1 MDWGR
6 GDIFPPATDLR
17 RSVCRDNLVKPPS
30 ALMTPYTID
39 KFWIQRLRASV
50 AQPINQTKGWQLIPE
65 SIETFKEAPLDLTDE
80 FKSEFTPWTSP
91 LLLVSAPGAVGK
103 TTLARQIAYRTGAV
117 YVNLAKSEPVGGHT
131 LSGGLVRAGIYDSWV
146 HETTTVLVDGLDEAR
161 LRVTQEAFD
170 SFLIDVLD
178 LSINRSLPTVL
189 FGRSGSV
196 QDAWITLEERGIEVP
211 VLEIGY
217 FGVKDAIDF
226 ATAKLC
232 ADCPERLHPDTD
244 MRAITLLLERIR
256 NQTESDGDRFAGY
269 APVLQA
275 VTEQVGKEANP
286 AALVA
291 RIENGAHEVTLQD
304 VASAILDRERTKLKP
319 LNFEDSDLSARL
331 YLADEQLSHLAAK
344 VYGNPIPELPHMS
357 PNDAQTYQNA
367 LDTWVAD
374 HPFLDGHN
382 QPSSAVFDAV
392 IATWT
397 LRNAQSPQAQNAA
410 IERELARG
418 IAANPILSEIYTNE
432 LLQSADNF
440 IPPEHIGIIYSS
452 LRARLSLGDSA
463 SMAIEQTELNGDD
476 DVLTAEVEIYQ
487 FRRNA
492 ERPRVVEL
500 NTDREGLIRFG
511 SHIEDVEV
519 VGPQSFVE
527 IGHGDEVTLVAP
539 ISIQCNVLTTES
551 RTLIVEPSPTSPI
564 STVYLEADE
573 FSGYKMTS
581 VPVLRGDATLAASW
595 PNVQIHPWTS
605 IAVERAQMD
614 DPQTEEALRRLRK
627 FVISFRSHSRG
638 SLARFK
644 GKIEHRRMTKGLG
657 QAVLDLM
664 LQSNIL
670 NYSDSMYYLDPDILA
685 KHTGLSYIDCMECR
699 YTPEAI
705 RFVRQAI

>member
-1 MDWGR
+1 M
-6 GDIFPPATDLR
+6 AALA
-17 RSVCRDNLVKPPS
+17 S
-30 ALMTPYTID
+30 AQMTPYTID
-39 KFWIQRLRASV
+39 KFWTQRLIASV

-65 SIETFKEAPLDLTDE
+65 SIQTFKEAPLGLTDE
-80 FKSEFTPWTSP
+80 FTSDSTPWTSP

-103 TTLARQIAYRTGAV
+103 TTLAMEIAYRTGTV
-117 YVNLAKSEPVGGHT
+117 YVNLAQSEPVGGHT
-131 LSGGLVRAGIYDSWV
+131 LSGGLVRAGIYESWV
-146 HETTTVLVDGLDEAR
+146 AETTTVLVDGLDEAR

-170 SFLIDVLD
+170 SFLLDVLD
-178 LSINRSLPTVL
+178 LSVNRNLPTVL

-196 QDAWITLEERGIEVP
+196 QDAWFALAERGVEVP

-217 FGVKDAIDF
+217 FGVEDAIDF
-226 ATAKLC
+226 ASAKLC
-232 ADCPERLHPDTD
+232 ADYPERLHPNTD
-244 MRAITLLLERIR
+244 KRAITLLLERIR

-275 VTEQVGKEANP
+275 VAEQVGKETNP

-291 RIENGAHEVTLQD
+291 SIENGAHEVTLQD
-304 VASAILDRERTKLKP
+304 VASAILERERTKLEP
-319 LNFEDSDLSARL
+319 LNFEDSDLSTRL

-344 VYGNPIPELPHMS
+344 VYGNPIPDLPHMS
-357 PNDAQTYQNA
+357 PIDAQTYQNA

-374 HPFLDGHN
+374 HPFLDGQN
-382 QPSSAVFDAV
+382 RPSSAVFDAV

-397 LRNAQSPQAQNAA
+397 LRNAQSPQARKAA
-410 IERELARG
+410 VERELARG
-418 IAANPILSEIYTNE
+418 IAANPILSEIYTHE
-432 LLQSADNF
+432 LLQGADNF

-463 SMAIEQTELNGDD
+463 SMEIEQTDLTGDD
-476 DVLTAEVEIYQ
+476 DVLTAEVEIFQ
-487 FRRNA
+487 LRRNA

-500 NTDREGLIRFG
+500 KTDREGLIRFG
-511 SHIEDVEV
+511 SHIEDVDV
-519 VGPQSFVE
+519 VGPESFVE
-527 IGHGDEVTLVAP
+527 IGHGNEVTLVAP

-551 RTLIVEPSPTSPI
+551 RTLIVEPSPTGTI

-581 VPVLRGDATLAASW
+581 VPVLRGDANLAASW
-595 PNVQIHPWTS
+595 PNVQTHPWTS
-605 IAVERAQMD
+605 FAVEKTHLD

-657 QAVLDLM
+657 QAVLELM
-664 LQSNIL
+664 LQTDIL
-670 NYSDSMYYLDPDILA
+670 NYSDSMYYLNPDILA
-685 KHTGLSYIDCMECR
+685 THTGLSYIDFMECR
-699 YTPEAI
+699 YSPEAI
-705 RFVRQAI
+705 EFVRQAI